1 MTAAKPNRSTKLLAL
16 MHCPSATPAER
27 DTARLRLREMGVPD
41 CKCSLCSPQHKK
53 PSFEPSSYFARLA
66 AQAERR
72 AVHARARSQYRAARP
87 ESVAWAVKIASEGIA
102 ALRTIKKYSCFD
114 QDGARI
120 PMSVVLELYPS
131 AHADR
136 SILVEE
142 LNRLPRFYAGED
154 IVIIEGAF

>member
-1 MTAAKPNRSTKLLAL
+1 MTTTTTTKPSRVDKLLAL
-16 MHCPSATPAER
+16 VHCHGATPGER
-27 DTARLRLREMGVPD
+27 DTARLRLREMGVVPA
-41 CKCSLCSPQHKK
+41 CQCSICAPQHKK
-53 PSFEPSSYFARLA
+53 PSFERSDYL
-66 AQAERR
+66 EKR
-72 AVHARARSQYRAARP
+72 AARSQYRAARP
-87 ESVAWAVKIASEGIA
+87 ESVAWAVKIASEGLA

-154 IVIIEGAF
+154 RVIVEGAF